1 MENKVTFE
9 QAVKMLGVTRQTIYN
24 YIEQGKLTPVKAFNK
39 RVYFDIDEVNELL
52 ALPFAEE

>member
-24 YIEQGKLTPVKAFNK
+24 YIEQGKLKPAKAFNK
-39 RVYFDIDEVNELL
+39 RVYFDVDEVNELL
-52 ALPFAEE
+52 SLALTEE